1 MAYRR
6 DRRVVVEDRNPMW
19 AIIAVLVILLI
30 LFFAWMFFRNND
42 LRGEDEGRRTNTE
55 ERQDQPEGNIQ
66 IPGEDDTQAPGSDT
80 PTTEDDPTAGNE
92 PTTGPTSGDVPPGGG
107 TPAGSG

>member
-19 AIIAVLVILLI
+19 AIIAVLVILLM
-30 LFFAWMFFRNND
+30 LFLAWMFFRNND

-66 IPGEDDTQAPGSDT
+66 IPGGDDIQAPGADT
-80 PTTEDDPTAGNE
+80 PTAGNE
-92 PTTGPTSGDVPPGGG
+92 PTTGPTSGDVAPGGG
-107 TPAGSG
+107 TPTGSGY